1 MWAQDR
7 FERLQGLVWVA
18 SRELTD
24 AQLADLIR
32 SLRSALRRRTPPP
45 PREARS

>member
-1 MWAQDR
+1 MWAQER
-7 FERLQGLVWVA
+7 FERLHGLVWVA

-32 SLRSALRRRTPPP
+32 SLRSVLKRRSPPVKQ
-45 PREARS
+45 AQS

>member
-1 MWAQDR
+1 MWAQER
-7 FERLQGLVWVA
+7 FERLHGLVWVA

-32 SLRSALRRRTPPP
+32 SLRSVLKRRVPPAK
-45 PREARS
+45 RVQS

>member
-1 MWAQDR
+1 MWAQER

-24 AQLADLIR
+24 AQVADLIR
-32 SLRSALRRRTPPP
+32 SLRSVLKRRTAPAKQ
-45 PREARS
+45 ARS

>member
-1 MWAQDR
+1 MWAQER

-24 AQLADLIR
+24 AQVADLIR
-32 SLRSALRRRTPPP
+32 SLRSVLKRRPPP
-45 PREARS
+45 AKQVQS